1 MKRMRFVLF
10 LSIQYQILLAKQ
22 EGKTTGAATTTTST
36 RDSDMASIRHMKQAQ
51 SHLAKEEVRL
61 TTQSSIAEPIVKEKR
76 KKSSKAARAID
87 LANGFD
93 PGKEDHSSYQG
104 LRYYYMLPNSNM
116 GQDSSSSSLHLV
128 RWHVPITAEGREDM
142 KEHLRFWARAVA
154 SMVR

>member
-1 MKRMRFVLF
+1 
-10 LSIQYQILLAKQ
+10 
-22 EGKTTGAATTTTST
+22 
-36 RDSDMASIRHMKQAQ
+36 MASIRGMKQAQ
-51 SHLAKEEVRL
+51 SHLAKEEVRPSMH
-61 TTQSSIAEPIVKEKR
+61 TGTAEPIAKEKR
-76 KKSSKAARAID
+76 KKSSKAARAVD

-104 LRYYYMLPNSNM
+104 LRYYYMLPDGNM
-116 GQDSSSSSLHLV
+116 GQESSSSSLHLV